1 MRLITWAIRFA
12 LFVVLLAFAAKN
24 TDPVTLRFYFDLAW
38 QAPLVAL
45 LLAFFAA
52 GAVLGLIAMSG
63 TYLAQRKEIARLQ
76 RSIGVSMIYV
86 SHDLS
91 VVGSIADRIAVMYDG
106 SVVSV
111 KNASEWTE
119 RTLGASMTGIYR
131 QSA

>member
-1 MRLITWAIRFA
+1 MRFATWAIRFA

-63 TYLAQRKEIARLQ
+63 TYLAQRREISRLQ
-76 RSIGVSMIYV
+76 RVE
-86 SHDLS
+86 
-91 VVGSIADRIAVMYDG
+91 ARPQFKAAVTSQPPPAEG
-106 SVVSV
+106 
-111 KNASEWTE
+111 
-119 RTLGASMTGIYR
+119 
-131 QSA
+131 